1 MRIAAICDR
10 CGREF
15 LLFQLYTASS
25 FAADRCPHCSAHLGI
40 VRVAP
45 LAASADEA
53 LAALVRSLREIA
65 GRNPGFRLDPQTVL
79 GPVTE
84 ALDALARRDH
94 EAQVRSGQAA

>member
-1 MRIAAICDR
+1 MRIAATCER

-15 LLFQLYTASS
+15 LLFQLYTASP

-84 ALDALARRDH
+84 ALEALARRDH
-94 EAQVRSGQAA
+94 EAQARADQAA

>member
-1 MRIAAICDR
+1 MRIAATCER

-15 LLFQLYTASS
+15 LLFQLYTASP

-65 GRNPGFRLDPQTVL
+65 APRARVTGRFPLAHAAAAYGAADEGRR
-79 GPVTE
+79 GKVT
-84 ALDALARRDH
+84 LVID
-94 EAQVRSGQAA
+94 